1 MTDAGRAPLAAWIL
15 GGAGLIPALAFA
27 GAALFADTPFWPHA
41 WRGMLSY
48 GAVILAFLGGAWWGL
63 ASAPTVS
70 GRRFWLYAL
79 AVTPAL
85 IAAGCLLVAEWRS
98 LGVLAAAF
106 AAALV
111 VDARLVAAG
120 LAPRWWLGLRLP
132 LSGAM
137 AVLHG
142 VVAWTWAANAG
153 LL

>member
-1 MTDAGRAPLAAWIL
+1 MTDTSKAPAAAWIL
-15 GGAGLIPALAFA
+15 GAAGVIPALFFA
-27 GAALFADTPFWPHA
+27 AVAVFGDTPYWPHA

-48 GAVILAFLGGAWWGL
+48 GAVILAFIGGAWWGL
-63 ASAPTVS
+63 ASAPAVS

-85 IAAGCLLVAEWRS
+85 IAAGCLVVAEWRA

-106 AAALV
+106 LAALV

-120 LAPRWWLGLRLP
+120 LAPRWWLGVRLA

-142 VVAWTWAANAG
+142 VVAWTWATNAG